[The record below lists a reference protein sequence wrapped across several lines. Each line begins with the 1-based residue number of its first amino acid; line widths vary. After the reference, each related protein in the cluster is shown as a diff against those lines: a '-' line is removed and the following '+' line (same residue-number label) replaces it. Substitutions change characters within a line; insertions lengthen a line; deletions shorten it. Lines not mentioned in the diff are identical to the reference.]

1 MNSQITSLIR
11 DIPDFPKPGILF
23 KDITPLL
30 EDAEGFK
37 ATIDLFADRY
47 RDENISKIVGIEAR
61 GFVFGAP
68 LAYQLGCGLGLIR
81 KKGKLPYE
89 TISHTYDLEY
99 GTDTVEMH
107 IDTVEPGER
116 VIVIDDLLATGGTM
130 GAAVKLLKDAGA
142 EIVEASFVVELGFL
156 NGRDQF
162 DCPIY
167 SILSY

>member
-1 MNSQITSLIR
+1 MIEKYIR
-11 DIPDFPKPGILF
+11 DVPDFPKEGILF

-37 ATIDLFADRY
+37 ATIDHFADRY

-116 VIVIDDLLATGGTM
+116 VIVIDRVPERLALAASYGKAETIDYSQTDVKEALDEMTGGR
-130 GAAVKLLKDAGA
+130 GPDAGIDA
-142 EIVEASFVVELGFL
+142 VGA
-156 NGRDQF
+156 
-162 DCPIY
+162 
-167 SILSY
+167 